1 MLSSLGVLAR
11 QRVAL
16 FLIPRSFLTPVLGTR
31 LLDYGYNCDSSDPW
45 KDCGTLLCLLSLKY
59 WAVGC
64 MAGVCIARGQ
74 SLDIVCISYVVKGCS
89 SVWTCRPSYPNVE
102 VLQIMPPREEVWKCE
117 FGV

>member
-74 SLDIVCISYVVKGCS
+74 RFEMSASQFLNVVFDI
-89 SVWTCRPSYPNVE
+89 TCHLFL
-102 VLQIMPPREEVWKCE
+102 VLSNFTTRLHI
-117 FGV
+117 FTL

>member
-45 KDCGTLLCLLSLKY
+45 KYCGTLLCLLSLKY

-64 MAGVCIARGQ
+64 VAAGVCIARGQ
-74 SLDIVCISYVVKGCS
+74 
-89 SVWTCRPSYPNVE
+89 RF
-102 VLQIMPPREEVWKCE
+102 EESTSQ
-117 FGV
+117 FF

>member
-45 KDCGTLLCLLSLKY
+45 KDFGTFLCLLSLKY
-59 WAVGC
+59 WAVC
-64 MAGVCIARGQ
+64 CVAGVCIARGQ
-74 SLDIVCISYVVKGCS
+74 RFEESTSQFFKMYFFDINCDLFFVFVHFLGMNCPTRLHIFI
-89 SVWTCRPSYPNVE
+89 
-102 VLQIMPPREEVWKCE
+102 L
-117 FGV
+117 